1 MTLQAVNK
9 SIFVDGQLQL
19 ACVDDNQQ
27 VVGCID
33 LYNYDPIN
41 QRVEVGIVVE
51 KSRRHQGQGTLILQE
66 LDRFCAE
73 HFHIHQI
80 YCDVLESNT
89 VSCAL
94 FQKAGYTLCGT
105 FSQWVLTQNGYQTVL
120 RFQKI
125 VKGNGQ

>member
-51 KSRRHQGQGTLILQE
+51 KSHRHQGVGASILQE
-66 LDRFCAE
+66 LDNFCTN
-73 HFHIHQI
+73 HFHIHQL

-89 VSCAL
+89 VSMAL
-94 FQKAGYTLCGT
+94 FRKAGYVQCGT
-105 FSQWVLTQNGYQTVL
+105 FSQWVLTNAGYKNVV

-125 VKGNGQ
+125 LNLSI